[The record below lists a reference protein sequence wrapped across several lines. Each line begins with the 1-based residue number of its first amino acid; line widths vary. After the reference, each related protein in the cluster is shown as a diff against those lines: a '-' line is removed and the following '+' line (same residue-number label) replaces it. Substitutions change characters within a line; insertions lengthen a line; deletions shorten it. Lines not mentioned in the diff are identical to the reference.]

1 MSLEVDKKFLQSI
14 SIDSMDHDELWQAVL
29 YVIKPAYLVIR
40 YNEEG
45 NLIYGYSESPWPDS
59 WLSGNMNARLSANS
73 GFVFKMLE
81 QFDKSQ
87 ISQVEN
93 NTWELQVWFKEEYQ
107 TELVE
112 LSIQGSVLPTLIM
125 KLWLQAQFGDSITVP
140 VDLSDELWEEYA
152 GWQVYPVFGDPDEEY
167 PEDGDE
173 FEHNVQW
180 KERAILLNH
189 YQQYRDGRV
198 Y

>member
-1 MSLEVDKKFLQSI
+1 MSLEVDKKFLKSI
-14 SIDSMDHDELWQAVL
+14 PIDSMNQDELWQAVL
-29 YVIKPAYLVIR
+29 YAIKPAYLVIR
-40 YNEEG
+40 YDEEG
-45 NLIYGYSESPWPDS
+45 NLVYGYSESPWPDS
-59 WLSGNMNARLSANS
+59 WLSGNMSARLSANT
-73 GFVFKMLE
+73 GFIFKMLE

-87 ISQVEN
+87 ISQIEKDI
-93 NTWELQVWFKEEYQ
+93 WELKVWFKEEYQ

-125 KLWLQAQFGDSITVP
+125 KLWLQAQFGESMTVP
-140 VDLSDELWEEYA
+140 IDLSEKLWKKYA
-152 GWQVYPVFGDPDEEY
+152 GWQVYPVLGDSEDRYSDES
-167 PEDGDE
+167 DE
-173 FEHNVQW
+173 FEHETEW